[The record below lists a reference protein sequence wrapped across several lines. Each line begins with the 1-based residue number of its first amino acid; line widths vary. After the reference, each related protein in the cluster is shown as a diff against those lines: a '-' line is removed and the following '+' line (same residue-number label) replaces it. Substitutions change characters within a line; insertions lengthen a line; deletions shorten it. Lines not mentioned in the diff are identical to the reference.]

1 MAAYI
6 IVGLTPKDTDK
17 LQQYGAS
24 VPPILAKYSGEI
36 LIKGPVE
43 QLHGEFNYKAQVIIE
58 FPSKE
63 EALNWYNSD
72 EYQALTEIR
81 NKAMDSQFQ
90 LIG

>member
-1 MAAYI
+1 MSAYI
-6 IVGLTPKDTDK
+6 IVGTTPKDTDS
-17 LQQYGAS
+17 LQRYGAL
-24 VPPILAKYSGEI
+24 VPATLAKYSGEI

-63 EALNWYNSD
+63 EASNWYNSD
-72 EYQALTEIR
+72 EYQALTETR
-81 NKAMDSQFQ
+81 DKAMDSQFQ